1 MNGQQIVDGCIG
13 GDDDGICSHHAP
25 LARFQFDRRI
35 AVDAGN
41 MGIAEDSPPAGSNG
55 LEQTRHVLQRV
66 KLGLSGKPQA
76 GTGLKHIPRQPVQS
90 LDTLDA
96 GPSRGLPFFLD
107 KVSGIIRRSE
117 EITVQPR
124 KVALDP
130 FFESNLVDPINS
142 GRVAMGRQ
150 LRAGLAMESFYFHV
164 TIVEGVRQ
172 VRRRPLRLQPK

>member
-1 MNGQQIVDGCIG
+1 M
-13 GDDDGICSHHAP
+13 
-25 LARFQFDRRI
+25 
-35 AVDAGN
+35 
-41 MGIAEDSPPAGSNG
+41 
-55 LEQTRHVLQRV
+55 

-172 VRRRPLRLQPK
+172 VRRRPLSHASARLSGVQQDDGFALLHQAVGRREPGDSSPYNAHVGVSS